1 MNISISSEAKEEL
14 QGIITKTDFEHPTVR
29 IFFAGYG
36 WGGPKLGLTLDE
48 SQDKNDASFKLHEIN
63 FLVDENLKKM
73 IGVAAPV
80 AIDFQRS
87 IFGEGFVVSYGGEA
101 CCE

>member
-1 MNISISSEAKEEL
+1 M
-14 QGIITKTDFEHPTVR
+14 
-29 IFFAGYG
+29 
-36 WGGPKLGLTLDE
+36 
-48 SQDKNDASFKLHEIN
+48 
-63 FLVDENLKKM
+63 DENLKKM

-101 CCE
+101 CCESGERKNEINFTILDHTVTLVRVK